1 MGFFSRNKPDNT
13 PRPHVGGPPQP
24 PQPATPVQTF
34 TPVALPSVG
43 LPTVEQL
50 AEYLLRIAGLQ
61 DREITRLQG
70 LYPTLAPPNPEHTLG
85 AGDPPN
91 PWTLAVLA
99 AEQCIWDL
107 LNALVV
113 NRGRMPSDGAMNLY
127 RDHGVEGLAEVL
139 RRTGDLSEPLAR
151 EATRDV
157 LFERAGNPNHP
168 LGSLVVGYVKEY
180 WEVGVGPKAPTE
192 VASGAWSVLEAAP
205 DGAKPMRRVDWDLAA
220 EDEFVYTERVR
231 HNPPSEDLDTFDR
244 VEQMAEQLLATRG
257 AGFEFSAWTSSG
269 KRLDPPWMST
279 KSLAISGEHNLVAAA
294 GHINHGAL
302 KLPRAL
308 DLGAI
313 DMRNLHSWP
322 AEGHPHG
329 MVAPNAVSYIGNR
342 ASGVFVPWTMQSN
355 VSSVDV
361 HARTQRVAALE
372 SWGGDSGAVVAL
384 EPDGSRRVLTTLDEL
399 TGGDRVRFSP
409 DGEWL
414 LVTNGMVTFIVQF
427 QGGRYARIP
436 MGNAGWWPLD
446 GSMLLGFNTQG
457 DVQRPFLFSLREN
470 RAVEDFPEISHL
482 KPSDAAWLNTCFS
495 PEASPT
501 GEHVLVLTG
510 SGVTSAHQGQFG
522 TGSRLAM
529 LSLSTGKC
537 ELLSDPFITGTE
549 LERDQREQRW
559 SRSPAHSATELHA
572 DITLEEPRSRTAAFE
587 RPTAG
592 EDCRQVASVV
602 LGPMAN
608 AFDAGRFD
616 FDFSALMPE
625 AVIGLRDTA
634 RTDADLLDSFKD
646 GLQQLNMFAAVRS
659 RGPLA
664 AHYSAWREF
673 NSVLTAIGHGQPG
686 SYSATQ
692 VLWSSPRPASGPQ

>member
-13 PRPHVGGPPQP
+13 PRPHVGGSPQP

-34 TPVALPSVG
+34 TPIALPSVG

-61 DREITRLQG
+61 DREITRLKG

-91 PWTLAVLA
+91 PWTLAVLV

-205 DGAKPMRRVDWDLAA
+205 DGARPMRRVDWDLAA

-231 HNPPSEDLDTFDR
+231 HNPPSEDLDTFER

-294 GHINHGAL
+294 GHINHGAVGMA
-302 KLPRAL
+302 RAL

-313 DMRNLHSWP
+313 GLRNLMW
-322 AEGHPHG
+322 AEQGHPSG
-329 MVAPNAVSYIGNR
+329 MVGPNAVSYLGNR
-342 ASGVFVPWTMQSN
+342 GSGVFVPWSMQAD
-355 VSSVDV
+355 VSSVDI
-361 HARTQRVAALE
+361 HTRTQRVVALE
-372 SWGGDSGAVVAL
+372 SWGGDSGAVVVL
-384 EPDGSRRVLTTLDEL
+384 EPDGSRRVLTALNEL
-399 TGGDRVRFSP
+399 TGGDRIRFSP

-414 LVTNGMVTFIVQF
+414 LVTTGRVTFVVQYET
-427 QGGRYARIP
+427 GRSVQLA

-446 GSMLLGFNTQG
+446 GSVLFGFTTEG
-457 DVQRPFLFSLREN
+457 DSQRPTLFSLREN
-470 RAVEDFPEISHL
+470 RAVEEFAEVAHTA
-482 KPSDAAWLNTCFS
+482 PSEARWLNRCFMPEVS
-495 PEASPT
+495 PS
-501 GEHVLVLTG
+501 GEDVLVLTP
-510 SGVTSAHQGQFG
+510 SGVTAEHQREHG
-522 TGSRLAM
+522 TGSRVAL
-529 LSLSTGKC
+529 LTLGTGRC
-537 ELLSDPFITGTE
+537 EILSDPFYSSAE

-559 SRSPAHSATELHA
+559 VSTPSESATELHPDLLLA
-572 DITLEEPRSRTAAFE
+572 EPSSRAGAVE
-587 RPTAG
+587 RPTVG

-602 LGPMAN
+602 LGPMAE
-608 AFDAGRFD
+608 ALDAGRFD

-625 AVIGLRDTA
+625 VVIGLRDTA
-634 RTDADLLDSFKD
+634 RADADLMSGFEDW
-646 GLQQLNMFAAVRS
+646 LQQLNMFAAVRS